1 MDRKNIIIV
10 EERKS
15 FFTGDDGLRAG
26 DLEIFFSFLY
36 FFFLVVFGIAMNFF
50 FAEMAAKVII
60 IIIG

>member
-26 DLEIFFSFLY
+26 DLEIFLFCI

>member
-26 DLEIFFSFLY
+26 DLEIFLFCI
-36 FFFLVVFGIAMNFF
+36 FFFSCCFWHRYEFF